1 MQGNDVKIKLNCDM
15 GESFGIWKMGFD
27 EQIMPHIHMANLAC
41 GFHASDAMTM
51 NKSVILAKKYDVT
64 IGAHPAYQDLVGFGR
79 RTIVCSLEEI
89 KSIILYQLGAL
100 SAFCKAHGTAVSY
113 VKPHGALYN
122 DMMRDENI
130 FKAILNA
137 ISSFDK
143 NIKLMIL
150 SSAKNEAYEY
160 TAKLYSI
167 NLIYEVFADRN
178 YNDDGSLV
186 SRMHENAVIH
196 DELEV
201 VSRIINLKEKAY
213 LLSINQQK
221 LFLKTDTIC
230 VHGDNEKAFEFIKLI
245 SKALY

>member
-1 MQGNDVKIKLNCDM
+1 MQGDDMRIKLNCDM

-27 EQIMPHIHMANLAC
+27 EQIMPYIELANLAC
-41 GFHASDAMTM
+41 GFHASDAVTM
-51 NKSVILAKKYDVT
+51 NKSVALAKKYDVT

-79 RTIVCSLEEI
+79 RSMLCSLEEI

-100 SAFCKAHGTAVSY
+100 SAFCKAQGTAVAY

-130 FKAILNA
+130 FKAVLNA

-150 SSAKNEAYEY
+150 SSPKNEAYEY

-167 NLIYEVFADRN
+167 NLIHEVFADRN
-178 YNDDGSLV
+178 YNDDGTLV
-186 SRMHENAVIH
+186 SRMHENAIIH

-201 VSRIINLKEKAY
+201 VSRIINLKEKGF
-213 LLSINQQK
+213 LHSINGEK
-221 LFLKTDTIC
+221 LFLKADTVC
-230 VHGDNEKAFEFIKLI
+230 VHGDNEKALDFIKLLR
-245 SKALY
+245 KALY

>member
-1 MQGNDVKIKLNCDM
+1 MQGDDMKIKLNCDM
-15 GESFGIWKMGFD
+15 GESFGIWKMGLD
-27 EQIMPHIHMANLAC
+27 EQIMPYIDMANLAC
-41 GFHASDAMTM
+41 GFHASDAVTM
-51 NKSVILAKKYDVT
+51 NKSVILAKKYNIT

-79 RTIVCSLEEI
+79 RTILCSLEEI

-137 ISSFDK
+137 IASFDK

-150 SSAKNEAYEY
+150 SSSKNEAYEH

-167 NLIYEVFADRN
+167 GLIYEVFADRN

-186 SRMHENAVIH
+186 SRVHENAVIH

-201 VSRIINLKEKAY
+201 VSRIVNLKEKSF
-213 LLSINQQK
+213 LHSINGQK

-230 VHGDNEKAFEFIKLI
+230 VHGDNEKAFEFIKLLR
-245 SKALY
+245 KALY

>member
-1 MQGNDVKIKLNCDM
+1 MQGDDMRIKLNCDM

-27 EQIMPHIHMANLAC
+27 EQIMPYIELANLAC
-41 GFHASDAMTM
+41 GFHASDSVTM
-51 NKSVILAKKYDVT
+51 NKSVALAKKYDVT

-79 RTIVCSLEEI
+79 RSMLCSLEEI
-89 KSIILYQLGAL
+89 KSIILYQVGAL
-100 SAFCKAHGTAVSY
+100 SAFCKAQGTAVAY

-130 FKAILNA
+130 FKAVLNA

-150 SSAKNEAYEY
+150 SSPKNEAYEY
-160 TAKLYSI
+160 IAKSYSI
-167 NLIYEVFADRN
+167 NLIHEVFADRN
-178 YNDDGSLV
+178 YNDDGTLV

-201 VSRIINLKEKAY
+201 VSRIINLKEKGFLY
-213 LLSINQQK
+213 TVTGEK
-221 LFLKTDTIC
+221 LFLKADTIC
-230 VHGDNEKAFEFIKLI
+230 VHGDNEKALDFIKLLR
-245 SKALY
+245 KALY